1 MIGIFAIIPVIFFAF
16 LVEFSTFADV
26 SLGVAMNNSS
36 MNISPIVTN
45 SDNEYTFRKNS
56 ISLYGQKSLLKQTLS
71 FTGKTEIVNISRDP
85 LTVNGTE
92 IAGQK
97 NQGIRSLELSAMQ
110 YLYTSRGW
118 RYHGQFGYNIKGSQ
132 GGSELQFALP
142 NDEYGASFVAIRAKK
157 PRGVITPILNG
168 IMGIVDVPIKKI
180 EIGTFFGKNYNY
192 VEGSALIIQPISKK
206 ISLKAFGK
214 LRRYNLQ
221 NNATAFIDE
230 EKIMG
235 GIIFK
240 NRQHNSLEF
249 NFYHDFVSNEFGS
262 SIGIN
267 YFIGRKHSD
276 IETKMLNYY
285 EKKYV
290 KRQKSTK
297 TSDDKKKELE
307 LMVDSILEDK
317 GF

>member
-1 MIGIFAIIPVIFFAF
+1 MLGIFATIPIIFFA
-16 LVEFSTFADV
+16 LVVEFCTFADV

-56 ISLYGQKSLLKQTLS
+56 ISLYGQKSLLKQTLF
-71 FTGKTEIVNISRDP
+71 FTGKTEIVNISRDS
-85 LTVNGTE
+85 LIVNSTQ
-92 IAGQK
+92 IAGQQ
-97 NQGIRSLELSAMQ
+97 NQGIRSVDFSAMQ
-110 YLYTSRGW
+110 YFYTIRGW
-118 RYHGQFGYNIKGSQ
+118 RYHGQIGYNIRGSQ
-132 GGSELQFALP
+132 GGGELQFALP
-142 NDEYGASFVAIRAKK
+142 NNEYGASLVVIRAKK

-168 IMGIVDVPIKKI
+168 MMGIVDVPIKRL
-180 EIGTFFGKNYNY
+180 EVGTFFGKNYSY
-192 VEGSALIIQPISKK
+192 AEASGLIIQPISKK

-221 NNATAFIDE
+221 ENATAFIDE
-230 EKIMG
+230 EKVMG
-235 GIIFK
+235 GIIF
-240 NRQHNSLEF
+240 RSPQHNSLEF

-262 SIGIN
+262 SVGIN
-267 YFIGRKHSD
+267 YFIGRKSSD

-290 KRQKSTK
+290 KKQRSVKFV
-297 TSDDKKKELE
+297 DDKKKELE
-307 LMVDSILEDK
+307 LMVDDILEER

>member
-1 MIGIFAIIPVIFFAF
+1 MLGIVAIIFFACVF
-16 LVEFSTFADV
+16 EFCAFADV

-36 MNISPIVTN
+36 MDVSPIVTN

-56 ISLYGQKSLLKQTLS
+56 ILLYGQKSLLKQTLS

-97 NQGIRSLELSAMQ
+97 NQGIRSLELSATQ

-192 VEGSALIIQPISKK
+192 VEGSALMIQPISKK

-230 EKIMG
+230 EKVMG

>member
-1 MIGIFAIIPVIFFAF
+1 MLGIFATIPIIFFA
-16 LVEFSTFADV
+16 LVVEFCTFADV

-56 ISLYGQKSLLKQTLS
+56 ISLYGQKSLLKQTLF
-71 FTGKTEIVNISRDP
+71 FTGKTEVVNISRDS
-85 LTVNGTE
+85 LTVNGTQ
-92 IAGQK
+92 IAGQQ
-97 NQGIRSLELSAMQ
+97 NQGIRSVDFSAMQ
-110 YLYTSRGW
+110 YFYTIRGW
-118 RYHGQFGYNIKGSQ
+118 RYHGQIGYNIKGSQ
-132 GGSELQFALP
+132 GKSELQFALP
-142 NDEYGASFVAIRAKK
+142 NDEYGASLVVIRAKK

-168 IMGIVDVPIKKI
+168 MMGIVDVPIKRL
-180 EIGTFFGKNYNY
+180 EVGTFFGKNYSY
-192 VEGSALIIQPISKK
+192 AEASGLIIQPISKK

-221 NNATAFIDE
+221 QNATAFIDE
-230 EKIMG
+230 EKVMG

-240 NRQHNSLEF
+240 SPSHNSLEF

-262 SIGIN
+262 SVGIN
-267 YFIGRKHSD
+267 YFLGRKSSD

-290 KRQKSTK
+290 KKQKSGK
-297 TSDDKKKELE
+297 SAGDKKKELE
-307 LMVDSILEDK
+307 LMVDDILEER

>member
-1 MIGIFAIIPVIFFAF
+1 MLGIVAIIFFVFELCA
-16 LVEFSTFADV
+16 FADV

-36 MNISPIVTN
+36 MDISPIVTN

-56 ISLYGQKSLLKQTLS
+56 ISLYGQKSLLKQTLF

-85 LTVNGTE
+85 MTVNGTE
-92 IAGQK
+92 IAGQQ
-97 NQGIRSLELSAMQ
+97 NQGIRSVELSATQ
-110 YLYTSRGW
+110 YLYTLRGW
-118 RYHGQFGYNIKGSQ
+118 RHHGQIGYNAKGIQ
-132 GGSELQFALP
+132 GGGELQFALP

-157 PRGVITPILNG
+157 PRGVITPIVNG
-168 IMGIVDVPIKKI
+168 MMGIVDVPIKKI
-180 EIGTFFGKNYNY
+180 EIGAFVGRNYSYFEVNT
-192 VEGSALIIQPISKK
+192 LIIKPISKK

-221 NNATAFIDE
+221 NDATAFIDE
-230 EKIMG
+230 EKVMG

-249 NFYHDFVSNEFGS
+249 NFYHDFISNEFGS
-262 SIGIN
+262 SVGIN

-290 KRQKSTK
+290 KKQKSTK
-297 TSDDKKKELE
+297 TADDKKKELE
-307 LMVDSILEDK
+307 LMVDSILEDR